1 MKKMVKQ
8 KNKLELTWIGDDKH
22 PKLEVVLG
30 ANKYTGVS

>member
-8 KNKLELTWIGDDKH
+8 KNKLELTCIGNDKR

-30 ANKYTGVS
+30 VNKYTGVS